1 MRKLLGS
8 LSLLA
13 LFVTIGVSAC
23 GQPAAATPKAPA
35 AGAVAQTQSS
45 GVTCAPATPAS
56 NAGHPVRGPR

>member
-23 GQPAAATPKAPA
+23 GQAAAASPNAPA
-35 AGAVAQTQSS
+35 AGAAAQTQSN

-56 NAGHPVRGPR
+56 NPASPVRGPR

>member
-23 GQPAAATPKAPA
+23 GPAATAAQKAPA
-35 AGAVAQTQSS
+35 AGAAAQTQSNA
-45 GVTCAPATPAS
+45 VTCAPATPVS
-56 NAGHPVRGPR
+56 NTQPPVRGPR